1 MKHML
6 VYSFI
11 GQVGYVIIGVIVGD
25 SNGGYASMITYMLF
39 YISMNLFLI
48 WIYYPIKDQC
58 NTHRSNILR
67 VEDSAFPCKCECT
80 WLNVMKKMILELLFI
95 GRQWVLGPFFDKQ

>member
-1 MKHML
+1 MFIVGCMRLSIILINTNKKKKSIFLTAITQINMKHML

-48 WIYYPIKDQC
+48 WIYPIKD
-58 NTHRSNILR
+58 
-67 VEDSAFPCKCECT
+67 
-80 WLNVMKKMILELLFI
+80 
-95 GRQWVLGPFFDKQ
+95 